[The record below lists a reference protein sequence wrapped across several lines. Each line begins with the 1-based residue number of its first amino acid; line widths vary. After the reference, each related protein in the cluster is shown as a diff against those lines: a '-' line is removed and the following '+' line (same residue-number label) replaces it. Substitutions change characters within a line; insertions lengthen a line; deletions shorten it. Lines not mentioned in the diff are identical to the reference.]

1 VARPLVLLGL
11 LALTVWSG
19 CMGPQSPA
27 SRASEAARELNVNS
41 RFGDVAGTATMT
53 SPNVRAQYV
62 SRRAEWG
69 KLERV
74 VDVDLGGFQMTDAEH
89 ATVIVDFQWTRVDDG
104 TLHNTRV
111 LQEWASTEGPWML
124 VRERRQS
131 GDIGLFGEAIAPTSA
146 APRPDVQFPTRVI
159 N

>member
-1 VARPLVLLGL
+1 VARPLVLIPA
-11 LALTVWSG
+11 LALTIWSG
-19 CMGPQSPA
+19 CMGPQTPA
-27 SRASEAARELNVNS
+27 QRASDAARELNVNS

-62 SRRAEWG
+62 SRRSEWG
-69 KLERV
+69 KLVRV
-74 VDVDLGGFQMTDAEH
+74 VDVDLGGFTMDDAEH
-89 ATVIVDFQWTRVDDG
+89 ATVVVDFQWTRVDDG
-104 TLHNTRV
+104 TLHSTRV

-131 GDIGLFGEAIAPTSA
+131 GDIGLFGEPVGPTSST
-146 APRPDVQFPTRVI
+146 PRPDVQFPTRVI